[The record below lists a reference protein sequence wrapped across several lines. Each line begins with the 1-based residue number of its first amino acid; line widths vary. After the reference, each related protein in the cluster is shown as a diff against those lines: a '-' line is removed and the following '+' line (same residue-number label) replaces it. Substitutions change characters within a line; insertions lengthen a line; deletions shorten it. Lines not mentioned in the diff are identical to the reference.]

1 MDAPGTP
8 HEVTPPDHKL
18 RRLRELALN
27 FLKIGAT
34 AFGGPPAHI
43 AMMEEEFVGRRGW
56 LDHQRFLDLIGAV
69 NLLPGPNSTE
79 LALYIGLLRAGW
91 LGLMV
96 AGFAFILPSATL
108 VLALAWAY
116 VRFGALPQ
124 VAGVLYGT
132 KPVVIVVVVQ
142 ALWVLG
148 RTAIKSRLLAVVVLL
163 DLALLVAGVHAVVLL
178 LGTGM
183 VLVVAR
189 WWEDRGRAGPRAAAS
204 FTWFA
209 TGSATATGISVAA
222 LFFYFMKVGVLLFGS
237 GFLLLAFL
245 RADLVA
251 KAHWLSETQLLD
263 AIAVSQATPGPLST
277 VATFIGYVLAGWPGA
292 VSATMGVFLPA
303 FLLVAMS
310 GWMIPRL
317 RQSPLTGAFL
327 DGVNAAA
334 LALMAAVTWQ
344 LGRAS
349 GQQDSLAVGAGLH
362 DFFVRARRF
371 GKRHLF
377 ADDRTQRAVL
387 HSGNQ
392 SGVDALRIAAA
403 ANDDNAP
410 AHGKHLQVGAE
421 INIGQHLENYIHTAA
436 AGEPHQLIEII
447 WSAVVERVVGAF
459 GGYKGAAFFGAA
471 GADDGQTRRARDQHR
486 GDAHTAA
493 GSMNQNSLA
502 GASMPDLKQRAISC
516 GKRNIN
522 ARALHIGDFLRER
535 VDLRFAGERELG
547 IGAGQGAGGVHPV
560 ARFDARHAFARGFD
574 NSRTISPRGVRQF
587 RLAGVHAGT
596 DVRIHGIHAGGL
608 DANQDLSSPRRILC
622 GFFQL
627 QNFRAAKLAH
637 HNGSHCFLLRL
648 RVLLRKPCL
657 VVIVMNRFGAMQY
670 G

>member
-1 MDAPGTP
+1 MDASGTP
-8 HEVTPPDHKL
+8 NEVTPPDRKL

-96 AGFAFILPSATL
+96 AGVAFILPSATL

-148 RTAIKSRLLAVVVLL
+148 RTAIKSRLLTAVVLL
-163 DLALLVAGVHAVVLL
+163 DLALLLAGVQAVVLL
-178 LGTGM
+178 LGTGI

-189 WWEDRGRAGPRAAAS
+189 WWEDRGPAPRATPS
-204 FTWFA
+204 FALFA
-209 TGSATATGISVAA
+209 TGSTTVAGVSVAA
-222 LFFYFMKVGVLLFGS
+222 LFFYFVKVGVLLFGS

-251 KAHWLSETQLLD
+251 KAHWLTETQLLD

-292 VSATMGVFLPA
+292 ISATTGVFLPA

-317 RQSPLTGAFL
+317 RQSRLTGAFL

-349 GQQDSLAVGAGLH
+349 VMDIPTVGLAIAS
-362 DFFVRARRF
+362 
-371 GKRHLF
+371 
-377 ADDRTQRAVL
+377 AVL
-387 HSGNQ
+387 LFRFRVN
-392 SGVDALRIAAA
+392 
-403 ANDDNAP
+403 
-410 AHGKHLQVGAE
+410 
-421 INIGQHLENYIHTAA
+421 
-436 AGEPHQLIEII
+436 
-447 WSAVVERVVGAF
+447 SAWLMLG
-459 GGYKGAAFFGAA
+459 GAAIGL
-471 GADDGQTRRARDQHR
+471 
-486 GDAHTAA
+486 A
-493 GSMNQNSLA
+493 GS
-502 GASMPDLKQRAISC
+502 
-516 GKRNIN
+516 
-522 ARALHIGDFLRER
+522 
-535 VDLRFAGERELG
+535 
-547 IGAGQGAGGVHPV
+547 
-560 ARFDARHAFARGFD
+560 
-574 NSRTISPRGVRQF
+574 
-587 RLAGVHAGT
+587 
-596 DVRIHGIHAGGL
+596 
-608 DANQDLSSPRRILC
+608 
-622 GFFQL
+622 
-627 QNFRAAKLAH
+627 
-637 HNGSHCFLLRL
+637 LLR
-648 RVLLRKPCL
+648 
-657 VVIVMNRFGAMQY
+657 GH
-670 G
+670 